1 MKIYKFDGNST
12 ASVKGMQH
20 VAELIRN
27 NEPKIVV
34 LSAAENVTKHL
45 DEIAAC
51 FFGRNIEEAHEKITK
66 LEFQFIDFAN
76 ELLSDDNIKHEAV
89 KSILDCFQAI
99 WKYSLEPFYSTDEK
113 EILAQG
119 DLLVS
124 TLMGFYLQEQ
134 GVDNRVI
141 CAFDF
146 IRTGLDGEP
155 DQEYITDKLKET
167 CAPYPGT
174 RLFITQGS
182 ICRNAFGET
191 DYLKQGGSDYTAAL
205 VGTALQAEEIEIWTD
220 ANIRSNDTL
229 VVKDAA
235 TIRELSFSEAERL
248 TYFNTRILHPLWL
261 ATAWKG
267 NVPIRLRNP
276 TTPDM
281 EGTYI
286 SNNEQKGKTTKA
298 IAAKDGII
306 HIRFESNNAL
316 RPYMFISKVLDTFS
330 KYKTMPCLLTSSND
344 NLSIATD
351 NKEYLSLILRELN
364 RYARIWVEDRMS
376 IISIIGNRKSAGIE
390 TEARI
395 MDALKDIPL
404 RMISYGSDEND
415 VSLVIRTADKA
426 EALRLLDEKLFKTVC
441 FRNAC

>member
-155 DQEYITDKLKET
+155 DQEYITDTLQET
-167 CAPYPGT
+167 
-174 RLFITQGS
+174 
-182 ICRNAFGET
+182 
-191 DYLKQGGSDYTAAL
+191 
-205 VGTALQAEEIEIWTD
+205 
-220 ANIRSNDTL
+220 
-229 VVKDAA
+229 
-235 TIRELSFSEAERL
+235 
-248 TYFNTRILHPLWL
+248 
-261 ATAWKG
+261 
-267 NVPIRLRNP
+267 
-276 TTPDM
+276 
-281 EGTYI
+281 
-286 SNNEQKGKTTKA
+286 
-298 IAAKDGII
+298 
-306 HIRFESNNAL
+306 
-316 RPYMFISKVLDTFS
+316 
-330 KYKTMPCLLTSSND
+330 
-344 NLSIATD
+344 
-351 NKEYLSLILRELN
+351 
-364 RYARIWVEDRMS
+364 
-376 IISIIGNRKSAGIE
+376 
-390 TEARI
+390 
-395 MDALKDIPL
+395 
-404 RMISYGSDEND
+404 
-415 VSLVIRTADKA
+415 
-426 EALRLLDEKLFKTVC
+426 
-441 FRNAC
+441 